1 MSHVMMQ
8 SWPSAITAT
17 MILASGAVLLLAA
30 WHDVVSRTVPN
41 WMSLAIAGFGIVA
54 ACASGRLLIS
64 AGIGLATFMAS
75 AICWRRG
82 WLGGADVKLLGAIA
96 IVLPPGMVS
105 MFAIAMSLAGA
116 VHAAAYMLARRVV
129 TRPPPMTRPPSV
141 LVAGP
146 LASPL
151 GTPPAA
157 VPPRARSLLP
167 RALRAERWRI
177 SRGGPL
183 PYACAIAFGFL
194 FVVCNGG
201 AP

>member
-1 MSHVMMQ
+1 MSHLMLH

-30 WHDVVSRTVPN
+30 WHDIVSRTVPN
-41 WMSLAIAGFGIVA
+41 WMSVMIAICGVVAAIAG
-54 ACASGRLLIS
+54 GRLLIS
-64 AGIGLATFMAS
+64 LGLGLGVFLIG

-82 WLGGADVKLLGAIA
+82 WMGGADVKLLGAIA

-105 MFAIAMSLAGA
+105 MFALAMSLSGA
-116 VHAAAYMLARRVV
+116 VHAVAYLLARRVV
-129 TRPPPMTRPPSV
+129 TPPP
-141 LVAGP
+141 P
-146 LASPL
+146 LPASF
-151 GTPPAA
+151 AA
-157 VPPRARSLLP
+157 TPPRARALLP

-194 FVVCNGG
+194 FVICNGA

>member
-1 MSHVMMQ
+1 M
-8 SWPSAITAT
+8 T
-17 MILASGAVLLLAA
+17 LASGGVLLFAA

-41 WMSLAIAGFGIVA
+41 WMPMVIACFGVA
-54 ACASGRLLIS
+54 AAAAGDRLVIS
-64 AGIGLATFMAS
+64 AGLGLIIFFVA

-82 WLGGADVKLLGAIA
+82 WMGGADVKLLGAIA
-96 IVLPPGMVS
+96 IVLPPGVVS

-116 VHAAAYMLARRVV
+116 VHAVTYMVARRLV
-129 TRPPPMTRPPSV
+129 TPPP
-141 LVAGP
+141 P
-146 LASPL
+146 LASPA
-151 GTPPAA
+151 PPSSR
-157 VPPRARSLLP
+157 PLLS

-194 FVVCNGG
+194 FVICNGA

>member
-1 MSHVMMQ
+1 MSHLI
-8 SWPSAITAT
+8 SDPWPMAFTAA
-17 MILASGAVLLLAA
+17 MILASAAVLLLAA

-41 WMSLAIAGFGIVA
+41 WMSLLIACFGVA
-54 ACASGRLLIS
+54 AAFASGRLLIS
-64 AGIGLATFMAS
+64 ASFGLIVFIAA

-82 WLGGADVKLLGAIA
+82 WMGGADVKLLGAIA
-96 IVLPPGMVS
+96 IVLPPSTVS

-116 VHAAAYMLARRVV
+116 VHAITYMLARPMV
-129 TRPPPMTRPPSV
+129 TRPPPISSYPRTR
-141 LVAGP
+141 G
-146 LASPL
+146 
-151 GTPPAA
+151 
-157 VPPRARSLLP
+157 LLP

-194 FVVCNGG
+194 FVVFNGA

>member
-1 MSHVMMQ
+1 MSHLMSH
-8 SWPSAITAT
+8 SWSSAITMT
-17 MILASGAVLLLAA
+17 MLLASAAVFLLAA

-41 WMSLAIAGFGIVA
+41 WMSMLIAGFGIVA
-54 ACASGRLLIS
+54 ALAGGRLPIS
-64 AGIGLATFMAS
+64 LALGLTIFIVA

-82 WLGGADVKLLGAIA
+82 WMGGADVKLLGAAA

-105 MFAIAMSLAGA
+105 MFAVAMSVAGA
-116 VHAAAYMLARRVV
+116 AHAIAYILARRVV
-129 TRPPPMTRPPSV
+129 TPPP
-141 LVAGP
+141 P
-146 LASPL
+146 LIAS
-151 GTPPAA
+151 AS
-157 VPPRARSLLP
+157 PPRARPLLP

-194 FVVCNGG
+194 FVICNGG